1 MSSSESRYEKISR
14 RSMLAGT
21 AVLGAAFAIPALAC
35 GSSSDESAFASS
47 TTGGASPT
55 TAGDS
60 APTPTGANG
69 TTFPSGGE
77 MIVDF
82 TFAPSE
88 GGSVKNPYIAVW
100 IETPEGALVKTVSLW
115 FEQTSSGRK
124 YLPDMRKWFAASSG
138 DTPSTSGATRLPGSY
153 SVVWNGT
160 DEGGQLVSQGDY
172 VVYIEAAREDGPYEL
187 ISQPVA
193 IGTAP
198 FDDQLTPKGELTAA
212 SVSYEP

>member
-14 RSMLAGT
+14 RSMLAG
-21 AVLGAAFAIPALAC
+21 AAALGAALAVPALAC
-35 GSSSDESAFASS
+35 GSNSSDESAFATS

-55 TAGDS
+55 TAGTS
-60 APTPTGANG
+60 SPTAASGPL
-69 TTFPSGGE
+69 FPAGGE

-100 IETPEGALVKTVSLW
+100 IETPQGALVTTVSLW
-115 FEQTSSGRK
+115 YEQTSKGKK
-124 YLPDMRKWFAASSG
+124 YLSDMRKWYAASSG
-138 DTPSTSGATRLPGSY
+138 SAPSTSGATRVPGTY

-160 DEGGQLVSQGDY
+160 DESGQPVSQGDY
-172 VVYIEAAREDGPYEL
+172 VVYIEAARENGPYEL

-193 IGTAP
+193 IGSAP
-198 FDDQLTPKGELTAA
+198 FDDQLTPKGELTSA
-212 SVSYEP
+212 SIVYKP

>member
-21 AVLGAAFAIPALAC
+21 AALGAVLAIPALAC
-35 GSSSDESAFASS
+35 GSSSDKSSFATS

-55 TAGDS
+55 TAGTAS
-60 APTPTGANG
+60 PTAASGPQ
-69 TTFPSGGE
+69 FPAGGE

-100 IETPEGALVKTVSLW
+100 IETPQGELVKTVSLW
-115 FEQTSSGRK
+115 YEQTSKGKK
-124 YLPDMRKWFAASSG
+124 YLSDMRKWYSASSG
-138 DTPSTSGATRLPGSY
+138 AVPSTSGATRVPGTY

-160 DEGGQLVSQGDY
+160 DENGQPVSQGEY
-172 VVYIEAAREDGPYEL
+172 VVYVEAAREKGPYEL
-187 ISQPVA
+187 ISQPVS
-193 IGTAP
+193 IGTAS
-198 FDDQLTPKGELTAA
+198 FNDQLTPKGELTAA
-212 SVSYEP
+212 SITYKP

>member
-1 MSSSESRYEKISR
+1 
-14 RSMLAGT
+14 MLAGT
-21 AVLGAAFAIPALAC
+21 AALGAALAIPALAC
-35 GSSSDESAFASS
+35 GGNSDESAFATS

-55 TAGDS
+55 TAGTAS
-60 APTPTGANG
+60 PTTASGPL
-69 TTFPSGGE
+69 FPAGGE
-77 MIVDF
+77 MVVDF

-115 FEQTSSGRK
+115 FEQTSSGKK
-124 YLPDMRKWFAASSG
+124 YLPDMRKWYAASSG
-138 DTPSTSGATRLPGSY
+138 DAPSTSGATRLPGSY

-160 DEGGQLVSQGDY
+160 DESGQPVSQGDY
-172 VVYIEAAREDGPYEL
+172 VVYIEAAREEGPYEL

-198 FDDQLTPKGELTAA
+198 FNDQLMPKGELTAA
-212 SVSYEP
+212 SIVYKP